1 MGFVLASSSIVADNA
16 DRKVGA
22 GKDSLRMTGVG
33 AFLGGPTT
41 IEGRI
46 SLLGKAAPS
55 FQLAGEDG
63 KKVSLRRL
71 TLRGPLLMHF
81 YRGNW

>member
-1 MGFVLASSSIVADNA
+1 MGFVLASFSSVADNA
-16 DRKVGA
+16 CRNRELGR
-22 GKDSLRMTGVG
+22 DSLRMTDVG
-33 AFLGGPTT
+33 AFLGGPTV
-41 IEGRI
+41 IAGRE
-46 SLLGKAAPS
+46 SLLGEAAPT

-63 KKVSLRRL
+63 KKVSLQRL

>member
-1 MGFVLASSSIVADNA
+1 
-16 DRKVGA
+16 
-22 GKDSLRMTGVG
+22 MTDVG

-41 IEGRI
+41 IEGRT
-46 SLLGKAAPS
+46 SLLGEAVPP
-55 FQLAGEDG
+55 FQLADDDG
-63 KKVSLRRL
+63 KKVSLQRL

>member
-1 MGFVLASSSIVADNA
+1 
-16 DRKVGA
+16 
-22 GKDSLRMTGVG
+22 MTDVG

-41 IEGRI
+41 IEGRE
-46 SLLGKAAPS
+46 SLRGTAAPG
-55 FQLAGEDG
+55 FQLPGENG
-63 KKVSLRRL
+63 KKVSLQRL

>member
-1 MGFVLASSSIVADNA
+1 
-16 DRKVGA
+16 
-22 GKDSLRMTGVG
+22 MTDVG

-41 IEGRI
+41 ITGREP
-46 SLLGKAAPS
+46 LLGEAAS
-55 FQLAGEDG
+55 AFQLPGEDG
-63 KKVSLRRL
+63 KKVSLQRL